1 MDFDDFYKKKNKYQ
15 KKQSIHKYK
24 QHNNYG
30 RNFYS
35 KSYGSFDP
43 VALIESLKSN
53 RKLKVVLIIALIA
66 VLGLVIGLIAV
77 ILPLIGTVISYVSQ
91 NGLQGL
97 FDEAIKFLNSLW
109 NGTKQ

>member
-15 KKQSIHKYK
+15 KKQSIHKYQ

-35 KSYGSFDP
+35 KNHGSFDP
-43 VALIESLKSN
+43 VALIESLKNNS
-53 RKLKVVLIIALIA
+53 KLKVLLIVALIL

-77 ILPLIGTVISYVSQ
+77 ILPLIGSVISYVSQ
-91 NGLQGL
+91 NGLEGL
-97 FDEAIKFLNSLW
+97 FDEAIQFLNSLW
-109 NGTKQ
+109 NGTK

>member
-15 KKQSIHKYK
+15 KKQSIHKYQ

-35 KSYGSFDP
+35 KNHGSFDP
-43 VALIESLKSN
+43 VALIESLKNNS
-53 RKLKVVLIIALIA
+53 KLKVVLIIALIL

-77 ILPLIGTVISYVSQ
+77 ILPLVGSVISYVSQ
-91 NGLQGL
+91 NGLEGL
-97 FDEAIKFLNSLW
+97 FDEAIQFLNSLW
-109 NGTKQ
+109 NGTK